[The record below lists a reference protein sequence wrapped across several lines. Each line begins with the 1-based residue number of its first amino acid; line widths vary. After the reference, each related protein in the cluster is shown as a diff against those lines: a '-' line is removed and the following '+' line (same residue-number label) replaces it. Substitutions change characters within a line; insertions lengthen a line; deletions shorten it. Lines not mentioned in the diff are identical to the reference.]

1 MKEMDHPTTVRNIDP
16 ALYKRGVAFAV
27 AVFDDPVAQTV
38 LTDEIRVETSHPI
51 LNARETPHCCFP
63 ARNRR

>member
-27 AVFDDPVAQTV
+27 AVFDDPVA
-38 LTDEIRVETSHPI
+38 
-51 LNARETPHCCFP
+51 
-63 ARNRR
+63 